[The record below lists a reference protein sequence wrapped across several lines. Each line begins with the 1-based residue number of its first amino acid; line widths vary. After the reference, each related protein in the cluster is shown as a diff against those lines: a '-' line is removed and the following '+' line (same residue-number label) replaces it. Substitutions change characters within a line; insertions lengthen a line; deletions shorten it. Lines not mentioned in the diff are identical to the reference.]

1 MELKIIRKYKGP
13 KYTIGSLFLNNKY
26 FCDTLEDVD
35 RNLSQIMSE
44 KDILSKKIYGETAI
58 PTGIYKINITYS
70 NKFGKRFW
78 AIRFGGKL
86 PLIED
91 VKGFEGI
98 RIHPGNTN
106 KDTLGCILVGCN
118 KKVGELI
125 NSQYCWTNLML
136 ELTKTK
142 EDIELTIK

>member
-1 MELKIIRKYKGP
+1 
-13 KYTIGSLFLNNKY
+13 
-26 FCDTLEDVD
+26 
-35 RNLSQIMSE
+35 MSE

-70 NKFGKRFW
+70 NKFGKRSW

-125 NSQYCWTNLML
+125 NSQ
-136 ELTKTK
+136 
-142 EDIELTIK
+142 IETIVIEKLYVYTLNSINSYYILIFIKLKIKYLL

>member
-70 NKFGKRFW
+70 NKFGKRSW
-78 AIRFGGKL
+78 AIRFEGKL

-106 KDTLGCILVGCN
+106 KDTLGCILVGYN

>member
-1 MELKIIRKYKGP
+1 
-13 KYTIGSLFLNNKY
+13 
-26 FCDTLEDVD
+26 
-35 RNLSQIMSE
+35 MSE

-70 NKFGKRFW
+70 NKFGKRSW

-86 PLIED
+86 PLVED

-106 KDTLGCILVGCN
+106 KDTLGCILVGQN

>member
-1 MELKIIRKYKGP
+1 
-13 KYTIGSLFLNNKY
+13 
-26 FCDTLEDVD
+26 
-35 RNLSQIMSE
+35 MSE

-70 NKFGKRFW
+70 NKFGKRSW
-78 AIRFGGKL
+78 AIRFEGKL

-106 KDTLGCILVGCN
+106 KDTLGCILVGYN